1 MKKEKKTTNVFDVS
15 DLNNREIKLLK
26 RIVKEWSKEKIREIK
41 DSAFILNNHL
51 SKLEGSKNEKN

>member
-26 RIVKEWSKEKIREIK
+26 RIVKEWSKK
-41 DSAFILNNHL
+41 
-51 SKLEGSKNEKN
+51 KLEK